1 MKRINLAVDVMG
13 GDKGPITTIEGIYKA
28 SKIFPKV
35 HFRLFGDKQKVFD
48 ELNKFS
54 SFKNFEFFHTDE
66 VVKSEDGPVDALRKL
81 KKSSLRLLLTM

>member
-1 MKRINLAVDVMG
+1 MKQINLAVDVMG
-13 GDKGPITTIEGIYKA
+13 GDKGPKTTIEGIYKA

-48 ELNKFS
+48 ELNKFR

-81 KKSSLRLLLTM
+81 KNQACVWLLTM